1 MPQIIIDLNE
11 EDYKKIKKTINYNK
25 KNDLD
30 NESFSGTEIRIEMS
44 PFGNFLQIKGY
55 SECEIQ
61 NVGIL
66 FKKGS
71 D

>member
-1 MPQIIIDLNE
+1 MPQIIIDLTE
-11 EDYKKIKKTINYNK
+11 EEYQKIKKTINYNK

-30 NESFSGTEIRIEMS
+30 NESFSGTEIKIEMS
-44 PFGNFLQIKGY
+44 PFGNFLKIKGY
-55 SECEIQ
+55 NECEIQ
-61 NVGIL
+61 NVGIQ